1 MHVRVCEGLAI
12 LVGKPADHGCHGE
25 PASSEQ
31 GQGQREYGGL
41 FEVGGA
47 PVVGGQHA
55 QREEEGRHNL
65 HDAQG
70 WKKKGKGA
78 AEELRAGQ
86 RLQLLYL

>member
-1 MHVRVCEGLAI
+1 
-12 LVGKPADHGCHGE
+12 
-25 PASSEQ
+25 
-31 GQGQREYGGL
+31 
-41 FEVGGA
+41 VGGA